1 MASGKLVESWTF
13 QRTLPEPF
21 KDYTDNAV
29 FKNIASK
36 YCTQPQKRST
46 LHAATLQ
53 AVLTYMELEEPAGG
67 KSAEEL
73 GAIGSQTN
81 TYTVAEYPSR
91 TGELHVV
98 VYNPANG
105 KFIAGKYTVPPDTE
119 NAPEKYVF
127 KDSQNTGAALLFAL
141 MPTFL
146 SDEEFNEKYQQLKEY
161 RAAGYPDMDEAA
173 ETAAVLCDNAYR
185 RIRYSDTLPTGGIRT
200 DIAR

>member
-21 KDYTDNAV
+21 KDYTDDAV

-81 TYTVAEYPSR
+81 THTVADYHSR
-91 TGELHVV
+91 TGALHAV
-98 VYNPANG
+98 VYNPTNRQC
-105 KFIAGKYTVPPDTE
+105 IAGKQPGPP
-119 NAPEKYVF
+119 
-127 KDSQNTGAALLFAL
+127 GH
-141 MPTFL
+141 
-146 SDEEFNEKYQQLKEY
+146 
-161 RAAGYPDMDEAA
+161 
-173 ETAAVLCDNAYR
+173 
-185 RIRYSDTLPTGGIRT
+185 
-200 DIAR
+200 